1 MSIGMDTASSVSM
14 ASCSCRPTNTEIPP
28 SFSVFALSS
37 ASVSSDESTICST
50 DLIDDD
56 NSIASLDIDID
67 DADLSGFKLSM
78 CPVTIPETEQIL
90 PGSSSHTLPPVITAL
105 HQFELDLRVLKI
117 SAIDHYHALSLNT
130 VELARDLP
138 PRGHVDGGAL
148 ANTTDRLSYLWSYHR
163 CTPAERK
170 RLPRLQVADDTIHV
184 PHGYG
189 YIKVPCAESPG
200 YLFML
205 CFYTPQIPATI
216 ISPDRLGRSLS
227 CRGYHTYSD
236 FVDDIAVLELTG
248 CDSGVPEVHIDLQ
261 RIRGLLFTESLIA
274 PSAAEHS
281 STSPPDFG
289 RIQSDLTSSVGM
301 PSTRPVRAMSL
312 TTQRDLWHMRLGHM
326 NSRMVSEMHKHA
338 KGIPK
343 LPRTDAI
350 DHCPICTRSKLHK
363 SNRGPLTDHP
373 CTTCWEQIQVD
384 FGFFV
389 VQSSG
394 RKPRDTT
401 SATPKRSKM
410 RSIHTA
416 APKRRQSPRLLAQQ
430 ATQAALSPHVTPP
443 ESPLPGSSDPID
455 SSASTSPDHAESASP
470 AVPPPSPSDLMS
482 ASDQHYTF
490 ERILAHQ
497 GPLDPSDSRRISAAR
512 WNLKILWSTQET
524 TWEPYDR
531 VFADAPHEVVEYARS
546 QNLLDN
552 PDWHF
557 VRDAAIAESP
567 PGTHRDD
574 FDDETELVDTT
585 LFAPGTTVTDPVD
598 ESVAAAKA
606 HAATTRYRRLQGLN
620 GETCYVLI
628 TCVYSGACK
637 VSIRRDKTPP
647 MDFFREFLSRYGS
660 ASPRRSVRFDL
671 GGELGRNQAVH
682 DLFSEAGYEVEVT
695 TPDSSNEIGMVE
707 RPHRTIADAVRTM
720 LHAADLPPKFWPYAL
735 RYWLLISDCVPHGS
749 RPASPKYLCTGELPN
764 LSLLRIF
771 GCRIYALPPTQRDA
785 KVDVHARSGIF
796 LGYQRSM
803 RHAFYYDLESKQVK
817 TSRHVAFDEGM
828 QDLRTPPPFVHQ
840 LRGTVPPTQV
850 HLDDATRDMQI
861 SLSPFTHVVE
871 HTLSFRPGSPHPL
884 GFQMERCPRYLR
896 AYVSAFTRAFGSHSV
911 AVANRRFLGSY
922 ILKVGKFF
930 TFTPDHVRDAIH
942 FYSTQATPPTS
953 LIVRFAVDQRVRD
966 LSDSRG
972 PALHLR
978 PLDLRRIAALPLVA
992 GEGNA
997 QQQRSFLRDF
1007 AHGMHSGCTPADP
1020 DDLEHIHDPAVLLH
1034 MRKLQNDH
1042 MTPEERALPSLSR
1055 KNCMTLPNWSVWQA
1069 SDDKQL
1075 DAHFDAGTIGMAV
1088 DRPATE
1094 AGKPSHVFRIVWAR
1108 LVKATG
1114 VRKSRACL
1122 DGSKRAAPWLRALV
1136 QTYSSCVE
1144 LPCMRLFIALCV
1156 NRNYYICFGDVDN
1169 AFQQAPPPT
1178 HQCYLEIDD
1187 TVYDWYLRRFGIKL
1201 DRRKQVI
1208 PLYKALQGFPEAGAL
1223 WERMINDI
1231 LLNKMGFR
1239 LTTHER
1245 NLYIGEIDGQEVLV
1259 CRQVDDFASGAA
1271 CEATAKKFM
1280 DILRSHVESEYHGM
1294 GIPSAKGVYER
1305 YNGVDVYQT
1314 AGYVKLGCDTYL
1326 SRVFQTHGWDSP
1338 KSTKPDPTQPMAAS
1352 SAEYLQRLEGPAEK
1366 SAEAKALEKQHGFSY
1381 RNLLGELMYAYVLC
1395 RLDISF
1401 AICFLAR
1408 FSTSPHSAHFTALR
1422 HVCKYLRAHKDWG
1435 IIYHR
1440 PFPLPD
1446 LPRVPLVL
1454 LDQDPNLPAFP
1465 AFSRHQL
1472 VGVLDAAH
1480 ATDFRTRRS
1489 VTGLIIIFCGAAIAY
1504 KSRLQSLVATSST
1517 EAEFYAAVFCAK
1529 LAKYFRYVLQ
1539 ELNGLTEGPTP
1550 LYIDNE
1556 AALNVINERR
1566 PTPRARHVEI
1576 QHFAIQ
1582 EWRAA
1587 GDIIM
1592 RHLPGVINSSDALTK
1607 AVTTVLHHR
1616 HTRRAMGHYQLVS
1629 EDVFNA
1635 PLILPHVP
1643 AIEAGE
1649 GVGANSDSIHELDP
1663 VAEHLPRPADKQVVI
1678 PSTE

>member
-1 MSIGMDTASSVSM
+1 M
-14 ASCSCRPTNTEIPP
+14 AS
-28 SFSVFALSS
+28 
-37 ASVSSDESTICST
+37 
-50 DLIDDD
+50 
-56 NSIASLDIDID
+56 
-67 DADLSGFKLSM
+67 
-78 CPVTIPETEQIL
+78 
-90 PGSSSHTLPPVITAL
+90 PPV
-105 HQFELDLRVLKI
+105 
-117 SAIDHYHALSLNT
+117 
-130 VELARDLP
+130 
-138 PRGHVDGGAL
+138 
-148 ANTTDRLSYLWSYHR
+148 
-163 CTPAERK
+163 
-170 RLPRLQVADDTIHV
+170 
-184 PHGYG
+184 
-189 YIKVPCAESPG
+189 
-200 YLFML
+200 
-205 CFYTPQIPATI
+205 
-216 ISPDRLGRSLS
+216 
-227 CRGYHTYSD
+227 
-236 FVDDIAVLELTG
+236 
-248 CDSGVPEVHIDLQ
+248 
-261 RIRGLLFTESLIA
+261 
-274 PSAAEHS
+274 
-281 STSPPDFG
+281 
-289 RIQSDLTSSVGM
+289 
-301 PSTRPVRAMSL
+301 
-312 TTQRDLWHMRLGHM
+312 
-326 NSRMVSEMHKHA
+326 
-338 KGIPK
+338 
-343 LPRTDAI
+343 
-350 DHCPICTRSKLHK
+350 
-363 SNRGPLTDHP
+363 
-373 CTTCWEQIQVD
+373 
-384 FGFFV
+384 
-389 VQSSG
+389 
-394 RKPRDTT
+394 
-401 SATPKRSKM
+401 
-410 RSIHTA
+410 
-416 APKRRQSPRLLAQQ
+416 
-430 ATQAALSPHVTPP
+430 
-443 ESPLPGSSDPID
+443 
-455 SSASTSPDHAESASP
+455 
-470 AVPPPSPSDLMS
+470 
-482 ASDQHYTF
+482 SDQHYTF
-490 ERILAHQ
+490 DRILTHQ
-497 GPLDPSDSRRISAAR
+497 GPLERSDSRYISAR
-512 WNLKILWSTQET
+512 WNLKILWSTRES

-531 VFADAPHEVVEYARS
+531 VFEDAPLEVIQYARS
-546 QNLLDN
+546 HNLLDN
-552 PDWHF
+552 PDWTF
-557 VRDAAIAESP
+557 VRDAAISESP
-567 PGTHRDD
+567 PGTHQDD

-585 LFAPGTTVTDPVD
+585 LFDPSSTVIDPVED
-598 ESVAAAKA
+598 SVAAAKA
-606 HAATTRYRRLQGLN
+606 HAATLRYRRLQGLN

-647 MDFFREFLSRYGS
+647 LDFFREFLARYGS
-660 ASPRRSVRFDL
+660 SAPNRSVRFDL

-682 DLFSEAGYEVEVT
+682 DLFSDAGYEVEVT
-695 TPDSSNEIGMVE
+695 TPDSSNEIGAVE

-749 RPASPKYLCTGELPN
+749 RPASPKYLCTGEIPN

-828 QDLRTPPPFVHQ
+828 QDLRNPPPFVHQ
-840 LRGTVPPTQV
+840 LRGTAPTTQV
-850 HLDDATRDMQI
+850 HLDDVTRDMQV

-871 HTLSFRPGSPHPL
+871 HTVPFRPDSPHPL
-884 GFQMERCPRYLR
+884 GFQLERCPRYLR
-896 AYVSAFTRAFGSHSV
+896 AYISAFNRAFGSHSV
-911 AVANRRFLGSY
+911 ADANRRFLGSY
-922 ILKVGKFF
+922 VLKVGKFF
-930 TFTPDHVRDAIH
+930 TFTPDHVRDALH
-942 FYSTQATPPTS
+942 YYSTLDSPPTS
-953 LIVRFAVDQRVRD
+953 LIVRLAVDQRVRD
-966 LSDSRG
+966 LSASRG
-972 PALHLR
+972 PALQLR
-978 PLDLRRIAALPLVA
+978 SIDIRRIAALPLVA

-997 QQQRSFLRDF
+997 QQQRSSLRDY
-1007 AHGMHSGCTPADP
+1007 AHSMNSGCTPADP
-1020 DDLEHIHDPAVLLH
+1020 DDLERIDDPAVLLE

-1055 KNCMTLPNWSVWQA
+1055 KNCMSLPNWSDWQA
-1069 SDDKQL
+1069 ADDKQL

-1088 DRPATE
+1088 DRPQSAPNQ
-1094 AGKPSHVFRIVWAR
+1094 PSHVFRIVWAR

-1178 HQCYLEIDD
+1178 YQCYLEIDD

-1245 NLYIGEIDGQEVLV
+1245 NLYVGEIDGQEVLV

-1271 CEATAKKFM
+1271 HEATAKRFL
-1280 DILRSHVESEYHGM
+1280 DVLRSHVEAEYHGM

-1314 AGYVKLGCDTYL
+1314 ADYVKIGCESYL
-1326 SRVFQTHGWDSP
+1326 DRVFQTHGWDAP
-1338 KSTKPDPTQPMAAS
+1338 KSSKPDPSQPLATS
-1352 SAEYLQRLEGPAEK
+1352 TVESLQRLEGPPEK
-1366 SAEAKALEKQHGFSY
+1366 SVEAKLLEKRHGFSY

-1395 RLDISF
+1395 RLDIAYS
-1401 AICFLAR
+1401 ICFLAR
-1408 FSTSPHSAHFTALR
+1408 FSTSPHSHHFTALR

-1440 PFPLPD
+1440 PAPLLD
-1446 LPRVPLVL
+1446 LPRVPLPL
-1454 LDQDPNLPAFP
+1454 LDEDPNLPAFP
-1465 AFSRHQL
+1465 AFPRHQL
-1472 VGVLDAAH
+1472 VGILDAAH

-1489 VTGLIIIFCGAAIAY
+1489 VTGLLILFGGAAIAY

-1529 LAKYFRYVLQ
+1529 LAKYFRFVLQ
-1539 ELNGLTEGPTP
+1539 ELRGLAEGPTP

-1616 HTRRAMGHYQLVS
+1616 HSRRAMGHYKIVS
-1629 EDVFNA
+1629 DDVFNA
-1635 PLILPHVP
+1635 PLVLPNIP

-1649 GVGANSDSIHELDP
+1649 GVGANSDEVHESDP
-1663 VAEHLPRPADKQVVI
+1663 VADHLPRPDADLVVI
-1678 PSTE
+1678 PPKV